1 MIFLDTNVVSE
12 AVRGRDKRHPQLVA
26 FMNANL
32 PETLF
37 LPSLVLAEIRYGVM
51 RLPDGRRRERLHDD
65 IEHFL
70 QAGFGTRV
78 IPFDAACADGYAAA
92 RAARRRAGRP
102 VTMADALIGGMAL
115 AYGATLATRNVVDFD
130 GYGVSLINPWEA
142 DN

>member
-1 MIFLDTNVVSE
+1 
-12 AVRGRDKRHPQLVA
+12 
-26 FMNANL
+26 MNANL

-51 RLPDGRRRERLHDD
+51 RLPDGRRREQLHDD

-92 RAARRRAGRP
+92 RAARQRAGRP